1 MRAALLHAYAV
12 PPELGERPRPVPE
25 AGKSL
30 VEVRAAPIARLDL
43 LCATGSSYFGE
54 QPLPYVPG
62 VQGVGVVAA
71 SDDYVPGT
79 RVWFATDAGMKPA
92 DGSLAEWAAVP
103 AADLVPITTDVAD
116 EEVAAIGT
124 SGIAGW
130 MAVTARAQLQ
140 PGERVLI
147 LGAGGAVGQVAL
159 AVARDRGAETTVAV
173 CRSPAATER
182 ARLAGADAVVTT
194 QPDETRDELAGRLI
208 EAAGGY
214 VDVVIDP
221 VFGEPAAAALLAL
234 GPGGRLV
241 NLGGSAG
248 DLAEFS
254 STVLRGR
261 SISVLGYTNNA
272 ISAGQ
277 RADALTEVLRLAE
290 RRALSVD
297 HRVLPLAEIRT
308 AWSLASGSGPRI
320 VVAIDSS
327 DGATI

>member
-254 STVLRGR
+254 SAVLRGR

-272 ISAGQ
+272 ISAEQ

-297 HRVLPLAEIRT
+297 HRVLSLAEIRT

>member
-254 STVLRGR
+254 SAVLRGR

-272 ISAGQ
+272 ISAEQ

-297 HRVLPLAEIRT
+297 HRVLSLAEIRT

-320 VVAIDSS
+320 VVAIESS

>member
-254 STVLRGR
+254 SAVLRGR

-297 HRVLPLAEIRT
+297 HRVLSLAEIRT

>member
-43 LCATGSSYFGE
+43 LCATGTSYFGE

-254 STVLRGR
+254 SAVLRGR

-272 ISAGQ
+272 ISAEQ

-297 HRVLPLAEIRT
+297 HRVLSLAEIRT